1 MADESTA
8 TNGTNESTE
17 SAASGD
23 AEHGTSTK
31 KRPIDF
37 SKLPD
42 ELVERGREVW
52 LAGLGA
58 LSRVEEEGDRVFQDL
73 VTRGKSYEDKRRQQF
88 DDATADINSEFS
100 KRQESISDELNRRF
114 EDVSRRVSDA
124 AETVEKT
131 VTSTLNDTLGRL
143 GVPTR
148 KEVQGL
154 SSKVGQ
160 LSEKLDALSAML
172 DQQAADA
179 TPVFHVAYHDDQ
191 WALLQEGAEAPLQ
204 AFDTKKEAVDAA
216 RNAAKAHAPSRLVIQ
231 KQDGSIQ
238 ETVSYDEDD
247 A

>member
-1 MADESTA
+1 MATDKKER
-8 TNGTNESTE
+8 
-17 SAASGD
+17 SASP
-23 AEHGTSTK
+23 K
-31 KRPIDF
+31 KPIDF

-73 VTRGKSYEDKRRQQF
+73 VKRGQSYEEKRRKQF
-88 DDATADINSEFS
+88 DDATSEINSEFS

-114 EDVSRRVSDA
+114 DDVSRRVSDA
-124 AETVEKT
+124 AQTVEKT

-148 KEVQGL
+148 EEVQGL

-172 DQQAADA
+172 DQQASGTA
-179 TPVFHVAYHDDQ
+179 PVFHVAYHDDE

-204 AFDTKKEAVDAA
+204 SFDTKKEAVDAA
-216 RNAAKAHAPSRLVIQ
+216 RDAAKAHAPSRLVIQ

>member
-1 MADESTA
+1 MATDEQEHS
-8 TNGTNESTE
+8 ESQE
-17 SAASGD
+17 R
-23 AEHGTSTK
+23 K
-31 KRPIDF
+31 PIDF

-73 VTRGKSYEDKRRQQF
+73 VNRGQSYEEKRRQQF
-88 DDATADINSEFS
+88 DDATAEINDELN
-100 KRQESISDELNRRF
+100 KQQESISEEFNRRF
-114 EDVSRRVSDA
+114 DDVSRRVSDA
-124 AETVEKT
+124 AQTVEKT
-131 VTSTLNDTLGRL
+131 VSTTLNDTLGRL

-148 KEVQGL
+148 NEVQGL

-172 DQQAADA
+172 DQQAEAT
-179 TPVFHVAYHDDQ
+179 TPVFHVSYHDDQ
-191 WALLQEGAEAPLQ
+191 WALLQKGAEAPLES
-204 AFDTKKEAVDAA
+204 FDTKKEAVDAA

-238 ETVSYDEDD
+238 ETISYDGDD

>member
-8 TNGTNESTE
+8 NKERS
-17 SAASGD
+17 S
-23 AEHGTSTK
+23 STK
-31 KRPIDF
+31 KKPIDF

-58 LSRVEEEGDRVFQDL
+58 LARVEEEGDRMFQDL
-73 VTRGKSYEDKRRQQF
+73 VKRGQSYEEKRREQF
-88 DDATADINSEFS
+88 EDATSEINSELN
-100 KRQESISDELNRRF
+100 KRQESISDEFNRRF
-114 EDVSRRVSDA
+114 DDVSRRVSDA
-124 AETVEKT
+124 AQTVEKT

-148 KEVQGL
+148 EEVHGL

-172 DQQAADA
+172 DQQAAGD
-179 TPVFHVAYHDDQ
+179 TPVFHVTYHEDE
-191 WALLQEGAEAPLQ
+191 WALLQDGAEAPLQ
-204 AFDTKKEAVDAA
+204 SFGTKKEAVDAA
-216 RNAAKAHAPSRLVIQ
+216 RDAAKAHAPSRLVIQ

-238 ETVSYDEDD
+238 ETISYDEDD